1 MYGRKKKLT
10 KPKTE
15 NKIINPFILK
25 KKENKDRIIR
35 DVRALYETEKEKI
48 ERKKLEKK
56 RN

>member
-1 MYGRKKKLT
+1 MYGRRKKLT

-15 NKIINPFILK
+15 NKIINPFISK

>member
-1 MYGRKKKLT
+1 MYGRRKKLT